1 MGDRKPKKT
10 SSGSGD
16 AFKAKQVKSNANRA
30 PEAPKG
36 DVAPK
41 SKEEVSLYA
50 AWTSIHAAKALTI
63 EAKNFSVPSS
73 FTRPTLIEQLRYST
87 NISFWLLHGW
97 HIQKY

>member
-41 SKEEVSLYA
+41 
-50 AWTSIHAAKALTI
+50 AK
-63 EAKNFSVPSS
+63 K
-73 FTRPTLIEQLRYST
+73 
-87 NISFWLLHGW
+87 
-97 HIQKY
+97 K